1 MSLTFKRLLKN
12 IGIPYSKK
20 IDEQLN
26 EIKDWME
33 WMWRFQN
40 SSISPI
46 DPKTPTI
53 GIFNDYMNCNL
64 TKTRFDWKRYLNFL
78 LDFEVDDD
86 FPIKMSSMVS
96 ARERIEK
103 LDGSDARVLANFIS
117 IRIMIE
123 NYQSVSVYF
132 RDSNEKDEYG
142 TQREPQRFEKCVKL
156 VKKNVPQA
164 FTSLLI
170 RKFTNKRM
178 MDEAKEIANRTMN
191 LITKIVGNDETIPIE
206 HRTVVVEKLKSIKL
220 ILGYPDELLDDEK
233 VKSLYKNLKLKGD
246 ESLIELMFH
255 SRAFNRNG
263 LFKQLVRFEG
273 GRTKWNQS
281 LKWANFVFE
290 EEYANPMS
298 EMESGGFNPNS
309 ICK

>member
-12 IGIPYSKK
+12 IGITYSKK

-33 WMWRFQN
+33 WMWQFN
-40 SSISPI
+40 SSSIRRI
-46 DPKTPTI
+46 HPKTPTI
-53 GIFNDYMNCNL
+53 GIFNDYMNFNL

-103 LDGSDARVLANFIS
+103 LDGSDARVLANFIA

-132 RDSNEKDEYG
+132 RDSNEKDEFG

-156 VKKNVPQA
+156 VKRNIPEA

-170 RKFTNKRM
+170 KKFTNKRM

-206 HRTVVVEKLKSIKL
+206 HRTVMVEKLKSIKL
-220 ILGYPDELLDDEK
+220 ILGYPDEFLDDEK
-233 VKSLYKNLKLKGD
+233 VESLYKDLKLKGD

-255 SRAFNRNG
+255 SYAFYRVG
-263 LFKQLVRFEG
+263 FYKQLVRFEG
-273 GRTKWNQS
+273 VGTIWNQS
-281 LKWANFVFE
+281 LKWADFFYEDENADPKF
-290 EEYANPMS
+290 
-298 EMESGGFNPNS
+298 EMEGGFNPNS
-309 ICK
+309 MCM